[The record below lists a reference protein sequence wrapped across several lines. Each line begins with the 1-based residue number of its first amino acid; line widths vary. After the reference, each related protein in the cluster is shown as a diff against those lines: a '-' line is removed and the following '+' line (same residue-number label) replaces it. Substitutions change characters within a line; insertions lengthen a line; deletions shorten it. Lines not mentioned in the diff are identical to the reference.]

1 MVPQT
6 VVYFTAYDQLKVR
19 LGLTQGQHNMYA
31 PMVAGMSARGEFAAF
46 LTSVKDKSGF
56 YIITSTKEIY
66 YLLTQILTFISHFQ
80 HSNGCHFQKY
90 F

>member
-31 PMVAGMSARGEFAAF
+31 PMVAGMSARGEFGF
-46 LTSVKDKSGF
+46 FDLLKDKSRV
-56 YIITSTKEIY
+56 YMINSAKETY
-66 YLLTQILTFISHFQ
+66 HLLTRILTFISHFQ
-80 HSNGCHFQKY
+80 HSKPY
-90 F
+90 S